1 MKKLLTELG
10 DWGIGN
16 IIWTFL
22 LTLFFYL
29 LAYKIDLSLNLFGI
43 IYAYI
48 TCICIGHYLIHNT
61 KPGYKSKFEDNKGD
75 TFVLIPIV
83 GAITFIFWGG
93 SIWTLE
99 YFFDFITILV
109 GII

>member
-1 MKKLLTELG
+1 MGEILKELK

-43 IYAYI
+43 IYAYT
-48 TCICIGHYLIHNT
+48 TCICIGHYLIHNV
-61 KPGYKSKFEDNKGD
+61 KPGFKSKFEDSIGD
-75 TFVLIPIV
+75 TFVAIPLV

-99 YFFDFITILV
+99 YFFNFITILM

>member
-1 MKKLLTELG
+1 MKKFISELS

-29 LAYKIDLSLNLFGI
+29 LAYKIDLSLNLFGL
-43 IYAYI
+43 IYAYT

-61 KPGYKSKFEDNKGD
+61 KPGYRSKFEDNKID

-93 SIWTLE
+93 SIWTLNL
-99 YFFDFITILV
+99 YFDFLTNLV
-109 GII
+109 NII